1 MWASPPQ
8 IYAKLAAIEYHILPC
23 PTSRQGAARGQ
34 LLDQQPSAGVAAHL
48 ASVSSR
54 VMGLPCSSHTAW
66 GLEFNPLLVRPVQR
80 EDPFFP
86 QACGRPFCFEI
97 GASITIRSRP
107 DPSFAKPAEIRSDT
121 TSAPADGAVIQG
133 LARHTPW
140 AHPRDVPRDPRLR
153 LRPPG
158 LWQGRAMARRDAKG
172 LSLLR
177 LVDWRRRSRGT
188 VLAGNVA
195 LPIGA
200 LFVGLLIFLDVV
212 VHQPAN

>member
-8 IYAKLAAIEYHILPC
+8 IYAKLAARVDIAD
-23 PTSRQGAARGQ
+23 QGAARGQ

-107 DPSFAKPAEIRSDT
+107 DPSFASQQKSARTRRRLQRTERLYRVLRAILPGRIHA
-121 TSAPADGAVIQG
+121 TS
-133 LARHTPW
+133 LATRAFVCGH
-140 AHPRDVPRDPRLR
+140 RDF
-153 LRPPG
+153 
-158 LWQGRAMARRDAKG
+158 GRAAQWRGGMPRG
-172 LSLLR
+172 L
-177 LVDWRRRSRGT
+177 VY
-188 VLAGNVA
+188 
-195 LPIGA
+195 
-200 LFVGLLIFLDVV
+200 
-212 VHQPAN
+212 